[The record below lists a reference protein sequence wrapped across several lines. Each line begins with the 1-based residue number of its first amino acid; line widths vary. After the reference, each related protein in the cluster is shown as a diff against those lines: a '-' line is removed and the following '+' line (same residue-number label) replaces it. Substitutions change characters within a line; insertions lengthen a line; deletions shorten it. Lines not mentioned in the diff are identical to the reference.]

1 MQMKLL
7 LSLLNKNKHE
17 ENGQKDN
24 NLESSKID
32 IKKEN
37 KEEMPDKKKYNK
49 EKKKNKVNNKN
60 KKNENLFFQ
69 IRKMK
74 KKI

>member
-1 MQMKLL
+1 MKLL

-37 KEEMPDKKKYNK
+37 KEEMPDKKNII
-49 EKKKNKVNNKN
+49 KKRRKIKLIIKT
-60 KKNENLFFQ
+60 K
-69 IRKMK
+69 KMK
-74 KKI
+74 IFFPNL

>member
-37 KEEMPDKKKYNK
+37 KEEMPDKKNII
-49 EKKKNKVNNKN
+49 KKRRKIKLIIKT
-60 KKNENLFFQ
+60 K
-69 IRKMK
+69 KMK
-74 KKI
+74 IFFPNL